1 MDSLHLSCDNLFK
14 NTLYS
19 KYFLSAIFLLSI
31 FSIVY
36 LFNILYL
43 PVAVA
48 HTTQQFGNI
57 TLEVGWLDEPP
68 LVDDLNSIVVIVNK
82 QGTPTNSSSESS
94 LIPVRNAL
102 SQMNI
107 MIKYGGITKQLN
119 FVPSIETAGGYESN
133 VIPTRIGSYSLVLN
147 GTIQNQ
153 NISAEIPVEDIEGKQ
168 RLTFPT
174 VEDSASA
181 SASGGQNGVQSNSGS
196 GDAIIG
202 SDLRAILS
210 GLDSNIRTNADNM
223 SLLLNNSLQLQKSID
238 TQSGYLDTLYMVG
251 ITSIGISIGAILISA
266 FALRKR
272 TLKK

>member
-1 MDSLHLSCDNLFK
+1 MNGSHLDRTDLLN
-14 NTLYS
+14 NTFSS
-19 KYFLSAIFLLSI
+19 KYFLSAVFLLSI
-31 FSIVY
+31 FSIMY
-36 LFNILYL
+36 LFNTLYL
-43 PVAVA
+43 PIAVA
-48 HTTQQFGNI
+48 HTTQHFGNI
-57 TLEVGWLDEPP
+57 TLEAGWLDEPP

-82 QGTPTNSSSESS
+82 QDTPTNTSSESS

-107 MIKYGGITKQLN
+107 MLKYGGITKQLN
-119 FVPSIETAGGYESN
+119 FVPSLETAGGYESN

-181 SASGGQNGVQSNSGS
+181 SGGQNGVPSNSGS
-196 GDAIIG
+196 GDTIIG

-210 GLDSNIRTNADNM
+210 GLDTNIITNADNM
-223 SLLLNNSLQLQKSID
+223 SLLLNSSLQLQKSLD
-238 TQSGYLDTLYMVG
+238 TQAGYLDTLYMVG

-272 TLKK
+272 NLK